1 MYQTHYVLLFVA
13 GILLS
18 IGAYRGRSRGFTGL
32 MGVFVWF
39 VLGNASAATTYYDGS
54 GASHVATSLSLTWLC
69 YGNAAMHAVLFL
81 VELRAAFV
89 DDDTDEL
96 GVDEIAQR
104 SDPFGQ
110 TDLSE
115 VTDQS

>member
-1 MYQTHYVLLFVA
+1 MYVIHYALLFAA

-18 IGAYRGRSRGFTGL
+18 IGAYRGLSRGFTGL

-39 VLGNASAATTYYDGS
+39 VIGNASAATTFYDGS

-89 DDDTDEL
+89 DDETDDL

-104 SDPFGQ
+104 SDPLGQ
-110 TDLSE
+110 TDISE
-115 VTDQS
+115 SVDQS

>member
-1 MYQTHYVLLFVA
+1 MYVIHYAFLFVA

-18 IGAYRGRSRGFTGL
+18 IGAYRGLSRGFTGL

-39 VLGNASAATTYYDGS
+39 VLGNASAATVFWDGS
-54 GASHVATSLSLTWLC
+54 GAEHVATSLSLTWLC

-81 VELRAAFV
+81 VELRAAFI

-104 SDPFGQ
+104 TDPLGK
-110 TDLSE
+110 TDLSDG
-115 VTDQS
+115 VDQS